1 MNKLH
6 WAFIMDG
13 NGRWAKLH
21 GFQRKSG
28 HVEGV
33 KTVEKV
39 VDFCLNCGEVGVVS
53 LYVFSTENWDRPA
66 AEVKGLLSLAEKY
79 VSRVKTF
86 LEKDVR
92 VVFSSSYDKL
102 PVNLVKSMRECEE
115 KTKNCKKMVLNLCFN
130 YGGRE
135 EILHTAKVLAEKGEL
150 KDADEEVFLKNMYN
164 DLPCPDLILRT
175 GGQMRLSNF
184 LLFQSAYTELF
195 FSDTLWPDLTEE
207 ELNGVLDAFK
217 HRVRNFGKII

>member
-21 GFQRKSG
+21 GYPRKQG

-39 VDFCLNCGEVGVVS
+39 VDFCLKSEEIGVVS
-53 LYVFSTENWDRPA
+53 LYVFSTENWGRPT

-79 VSRVKTF
+79 VSKVQDF
-86 LEKDVR
+86 LANDIK
-92 VVFSSSYDKL
+92 VVFSSSHEKL
-102 PVNLVKSMRECEE
+102 PKKLVDGMKECEE
-115 KTKNCKKMVLNLCFN
+115 KTKHCSKMILNLCFN

-135 EILHTAKVLAEKGEL
+135 EILHAARLLAEKGEL
-150 KDADEEVFLKNMYN
+150 KHVTEESFLKNMYN

-184 LLFQSAYTELF
+184 LLFQAAYAELF
-195 FSDTLWPDLTEE
+195 FTDTLWPDLTEE
-207 ELNGVLDAFK
+207 ELKGVLDAFK

>member
-1 MNKLH
+1 
-6 WAFIMDG
+6 
-13 NGRWAKLH
+13 
-21 GFQRKSG
+21 
-28 HVEGV
+28 
-33 KTVEKV
+33 
-39 VDFCLNCGEVGVVS
+39 
-53 LYVFSTENWDRPA
+53 
-66 AEVKGLLSLAEKY
+66 
-79 VSRVKTF
+79 
-86 LEKDVR
+86 
-92 VVFSSSYDKL
+92 
-102 PVNLVKSMRECEE
+102 
-115 KTKNCKKMVLNLCFN
+115 MVLNLCFN